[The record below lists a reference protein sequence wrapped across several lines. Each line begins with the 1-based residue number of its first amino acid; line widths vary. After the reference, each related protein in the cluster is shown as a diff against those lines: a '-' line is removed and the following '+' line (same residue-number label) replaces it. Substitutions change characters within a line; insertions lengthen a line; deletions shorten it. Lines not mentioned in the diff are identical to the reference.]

1 MNDNLSLSKPVIVP
15 PTCEDCGKQMRL
27 VSIEPHDRYT
37 DLDSRNF
44 ICFCGAATSDT
55 VVREPKPRP

>member
-1 MNDNLSLSKPVIVP
+1 MNDNLPLSKPLVVP
-15 PTCEDCGKQMRL
+15 PTCEGCGKQMRL

-44 ICFCGAATSDT
+44 VCFCGAGTSDT
-55 VVREPKPRP
+55 VAREPKSPL